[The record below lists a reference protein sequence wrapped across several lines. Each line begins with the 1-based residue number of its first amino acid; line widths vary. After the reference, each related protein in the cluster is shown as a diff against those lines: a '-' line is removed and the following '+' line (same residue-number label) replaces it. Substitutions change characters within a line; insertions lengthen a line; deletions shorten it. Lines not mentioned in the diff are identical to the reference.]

1 MNKDIYIPQPKGI
14 KLGLVHIEENTWD
27 MYLINENEDNLRNLL
42 VVTYARGLEARS
54 STLRYF
60 LEELMG
66 HSFIKFETIYGDVA
80 EIENITS
87 LTYYIGMDIFE
98 KEFSFLIPELE
109 MKPMTPIAILGKDG
123 YVIS

>member
-1 MNKDIYIPQPKGI
+1 MNKDIYIPLPKGI

-27 MYLINENEDNLRNLL
+27 MYLINENDDNLRNILM
-42 VVTYARGLEARS
+42 VTYARGLEAKS

-60 LEELMG
+60 LEELTAK
-66 HSFIKFETIYGDVA
+66 SFIKFETIYGEVS

-98 KEFSFLIPELE
+98 KEFSFLLPELE
-109 MKPMTPIAILGKDG
+109 MKPKGIIPVLGKEG
-123 YVIS
+123 YWVE